1 MHVVVGFEQEGLVI
15 RSSEL
20 GHESQANER
29 HLRLKIHGAWL
40 AHDGIVVFGSKAD
53 TCVSYETDSSRIVG
67 TRDFQ
72 IVIEARLYACI
83 RAKQQPKVSEA
94 RAKQIA
100 DIAMH
105 GITIHCPSR
114 PCRRVLAILRIAI
127 SHFNIYYLL
136 ISPAKTAHRA
146 PSLISHAY
154 LRAFIKQGREVGIA
168 HSTATEIGRQN

>member
-1 MHVVVGFEQEGLVI
+1 MIVCAKTHHRLQPLKPRDDGEGNVGRKAKVEILLVVERREMHVVVGFEQESLVI
-15 RSSEL
+15 GSAEL

-40 AHDGIVVFGSKAD
+40 AHDGIAVFGSKAD

-127 SHFNIYYLL
+127 SHFNIYY
-136 ISPAKTAHRA
+136 
-146 PSLISHAY
+146 PSA
-154 LRAFIKQGREVGIA
+154 
-168 HSTATEIGRQN
+168 